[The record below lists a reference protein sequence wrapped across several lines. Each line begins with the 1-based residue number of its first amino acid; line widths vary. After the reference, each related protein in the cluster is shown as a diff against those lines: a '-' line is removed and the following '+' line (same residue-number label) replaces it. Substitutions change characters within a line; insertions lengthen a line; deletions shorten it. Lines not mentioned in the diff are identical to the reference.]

1 MEKNTNTVDTVNLL
15 MAAAKADTI
24 YRDVYLRRAREL
36 LRPTLD
42 EPGYR
47 AIGSTPKEIDKLMN
61 RARSALLQR
70 NWKEAAE
77 VSAQADHL
85 RLTMD
90 AMGHLAGI
98 GKDVYE
104 ADIVAFDPFSPGKH
118 LGPQSQANQPVL
130 RTQLLD
136 TLASL
141 GKNDPGLGAFYEKRR
156 NYFFGL
162 EVATTAT
169 PQSSQRDSAQLEQ
182 LALEAAERGDVAAL
196 RDLAKQL
203 RDREELG
210 AAEIPEG
217 ASAPKGRYECP
228 VNLDIPFAPDVG
240 ARARELSFAE
250 AYVAA
255 AIPEMRAALEV
266 IYTHAWQ
273 TSPLT
278 PDMAR
283 EGALRSQALAESQIP
298 KEMITEE
305 LKVLAGQFI
314 QQIFINSGGARYL
327 TPVSA
332 ETMLIEDFAEN
343 EAADAPSKLLAALGL
358 PVRHGRARR
367 EIETA
372 LMSFGDQIL
381 EERLGLDPLEFR
393 LICVPYDLYMRLG
406 RDRGWGQWPHWT
418 HFDGYQVMQ
427 GNRLR
432 ALAGGDGRFG
442 GINDLVSISRNDA
455 NEGVYARF
463 AVVRRARMVA
473 PLLSVR

>member
-1 MEKNTNTVDTVNLL
+1 MEKNTNTIDTVNLL
-15 MAAAKADTI
+15 MTAAKADTI

-42 EPGYR
+42 EPAYR
-47 AIGSTPKEIDKLMN
+47 AIGSTQKEIDELMH

-70 NWKEAAE
+70 NWEEAAE
-77 VSAQADHL
+77 VSAQADRL
-85 RLTMD
+85 RQTMA

-136 TLASL
+136 ALASL
-141 GKNDPGLGAFYEKRR
+141 GKNDSSLGAFYEKRR
-156 NYFFGL
+156 NYFSGL

-169 PQSSQRDSAQLEQ
+169 SQSSQRDSAQLEQ
-182 LALEAAERGDVAAL
+182 LALEAAERGDIAAL
-196 RDLAKQL
+196 RELAKQL
-203 RDREELG
+203 RDREEHG
-210 AAEIPEG
+210 AAEISEG
-217 ASAPKGRYECP
+217 APAPKGRYECP

-240 ARARELSFAE
+240 ARARELGFAE
-250 AYVAA
+250 AHVAA
-255 AIPEMRAALEV
+255 ALPEMRAAVEV
-266 IYTHAWQ
+266 IYTHAWK
-273 TSPLT
+273 TSPST
-278 PDMAR
+278 PDMER

-298 KEMITEE
+298 KEMVTEE
-305 LKVLAGQFI
+305 LRVLAGQFI

-327 TPVSA
+327 PPVYA

-343 EAADAPSKLLAALGL
+343 EAAEAPSKLLAALGL
-358 PVRHGRARR
+358 PMRHGRTRR

-372 LMSFGDQIL
+372 LMSFENQIL
-381 EERLGLDPLEFR
+381 AERLGLDPLEFR
-393 LICVPYDLYMRLG
+393 LICIPYDLYMRLG

-418 HFDGYQVMQ
+418 HFDGYQVMA

-442 GINDLVSISRNDA
+442 GISDLVSISPSDA
-455 NEGVYARF
+455 REGVYARF

-473 PLLSVR
+473 RWR